1 MRVAITCGNRNTNT
15 TTITAVQKSTKLVV
29 LRFTQLF
36 RKYIWKNPKHKRTQA
51 AASSHGRKGAIHT
64 LMLANPNAPTK
75 PNGTQ
80 QANVE
85 SAATIA
91 AAGAPFSKTFIHCL
105 PAASLL

>member
-1 MRVAITCGNRNTNT
+1 MRLAITCGNRNTNT

-29 LRFTQLF
+29 LRFTQVF

-51 AASSHGRKGAIHT
+51 AASSHGRNGAIHT